1 LALRINLKKQKK
13 EFIKSVPN
21 LERRKNV
28 DVLELGERQ
37 EKLREL
43 RENIEEIHVELGPGG
58 EELGGILG
66 EEPGGI
72 LGEEPGIRG
81 EI

>member
-58 EELGGILG
+58 EE
-66 EEPGGI
+66 PGGI